1 MENNFSKKI
10 KICVSGAA
18 EMGFLGP
25 QDYEIAKEVGK
36 EIARQDGIIVT
47 GATTGFPLWA
57 AKGAKEEKGLS
68 VGFSPATTEREHV
81 ETYRLP
87 LESMDLVIYTG
98 FGYLGRDLIL
108 TRSCDAVLIG
118 PGRIGTIHEFAISY
132 EDGKPLGIL
141 RGDWDTDEVLKNIM
155 DKSHRVNENVFFADT
170 PKELVAEAVKRVR
183 EQKKDHNY
191 VYRNDDSLGG
201 KEGERIL

>member
-1 MENNFSKKI
+1 
-10 KICVSGAA
+10 
-18 EMGFLGP
+18 MGFLGP
-25 QDYEIAKEVGK
+25 EDYEIAKEVGK
-36 EIARQDGIIVT
+36 EIARQDGIIIT
-47 GATTGFPLWA
+47 GATTGFPLWS
-57 AKGAKEEKGLS
+57 AKGAKEEGGLS

-87 LESMDLVIYTG
+87 IDNMDLVVYTG

-108 TRSCDAVLIG
+108 TRSCDAVVIG

-141 RGDWDTDEVLKNIM
+141 RGDWDTDEVLKMIM

-170 PKELVAEAVKRVR
+170 PKELISEVIKRVKA
-183 EQKKDHNY
+183 QKEGHNY
-191 VYRNDDSLGG
+191 VYKNDDSLGG
-201 KEGERIL
+201 KDGERIL